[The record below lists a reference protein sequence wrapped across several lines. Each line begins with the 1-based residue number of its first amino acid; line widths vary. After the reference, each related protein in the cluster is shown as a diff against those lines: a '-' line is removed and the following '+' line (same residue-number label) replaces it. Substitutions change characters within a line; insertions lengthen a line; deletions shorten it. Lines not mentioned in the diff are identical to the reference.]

1 MSIFE
6 NLAMGFRFIATPL
19 SIAMIGFGVCVGIL
33 GGAIPGISPSMA
45 VALLLPITYGMEP
58 HMALIMLMGIYIG
71 ANYGGS
77 ITAVAINTPGTPS
90 AAVTAFD
97 GYPLAK
103 KGRSGEAMG
112 ISLWASVFGGLIG
125 AVVLIFFSVPLSKF
139 ALTFWPSEYFAL
151 CLMGLTTVATL
162 GGKNWQKAMVAV
174 LFGLLLNTM
183 GMDPVFS
190 VKRFTFNVNR
200 LYDGIEMVPVLIGL
214 FALGEVLSNLET
226 FKKDKATTEV
236 LKMDYRMPKLSY
248 YWKLKWSIVRAGL
261 AGCLIGIFPGAGGT
275 IASFLA
281 YDVEKRMSDHPEE
294 FGHGAPEGVAAAE
307 ASNSGSVGGA
317 MVPMLTLGIPG
328 SSTAAVLLS
337 ALMIHNLSPGP
348 ALFTNEPELVYGLF
362 ASMFV
367 ANILMAGIGHF
378 GSKLWVRVGGL
389 PKTLLYPLIFA
400 FSILGSYSI
409 NKSMFDVG
417 TCLVFGL
424 IGWMFKKYDYPASPV
439 VLGLVLGRLMELN
452 FSQALMVGGI
462 ASFYTRP
469 MTIILFAICIACIA
483 YPILAERKAKQKAA
497 LAAAGGV
504 AAETAEVTEPVDA
517 VETVETVEAVD
528 VVVEAAETADAVEDA
543 DAAEPVQKP

>member
-1 MSIFE
+1 MTSLLQ
-6 NLAMGFRFIATPL
+6 NLGMGFQTIAGVVPVVL
-19 SIAMIGFGVCVGIL
+19 ILLGVCIGIL

-45 VALLLPITYGMEP
+45 VALLLPITYTMSP
-58 HMALIMLMGIYIG
+58 TMAIVMLTGIYIG

-97 GYPLAK
+97 GYPLVK
-103 KGRSGEAMG
+103 LGRSGEAMG
-112 ISLWASVFGGLIG
+112 VSLWASVTGGIIG
-125 AVVLIFFSVPLSKF
+125 ALILIFFSVPLSRA
-139 ALTFWPSEYFAL
+139 ALKFWPSEYFAL

-162 GGKNWQKAMVAV
+162 GGKNWQKALAAC

-190 VKRFTFNVNR
+190 VKRFTFGVNR
-200 LYDGIEMVPVLIGL
+200 LYDGIKMVPVLIGL
-214 FALGEVLSNLET
+214 FALGEVLHNLEHYDPNAPGT
-226 FKKDKATTEV
+226 DKLANY
-236 LKMDYRMPKLSY
+236 KMPGFSY
-248 YWKLKWSIVRAGL
+248 YWKLRWSMIRAGL
-261 AGCLIGIFPGAGGT
+261 IGCIIGIFPGAGGT

-281 YDVEKRMSDHPEE
+281 YDAEKRLSKHPEE
-294 FGHGAPEGVAAAE
+294 FGKGAPAGVAAAE

-337 ALMIHNLSPGP
+337 ALMIHNLNPG
-348 ALFTNEPELVYGLF
+348 AELFIREPGLVYGLF

-367 ANILMAGIGHF
+367 ANALMALVGFF
-378 GSKLWVRVGGL
+378 GSKLWVRVGGI
-389 PKTLLYPLIFA
+389 PKTILYPLIFA

-409 NKSMFDVG
+409 SRSLFDVG

-452 FSQALMVGGI
+452 FSQTLMVSGVAG
-462 ASFYTRP
+462 FYTRP
-469 MTIILFAICIACIA
+469 LTVTLFAISLLCLV
-483 YPILAERKAKQKAA
+483 YPVISARRRARKQRR
-497 LAAAGGV
+497 
-504 AAETAEVTEPVDA
+504 E
-517 VETVETVEAVD
+517 
-528 VVVEAAETADAVEDA
+528 
-543 DAAEPVQKP
+543 